1 MISKSTIE
9 KVFEI
14 SRVEEVI
21 GDFIQ
26 LKKSGSN
33 YKGLSPFT
41 NEKTP
46 SFMISP
52 AKQIW
57 KDFSS
62 GKGGNVVAFLM
73 EHEQLSYPQA
83 IKFLARKYNIEVEE
97 TAISTE
103 QKEKFDEKEKLM
115 VICEFAKKFFIKQ
128 LNDSDFGK
136 NIAFNYLNERGFDKK
151 IINEFEIGCLT
162 NSRNSFKSYAI
173 ENGFNEDDLISLGLI
188 SSKHKNDIYSSRIIF
203 PIKTI
208 SGRTVGFG
216 ARVLQSSIKTAKYI
230 NSPDSIIYNKSKIL
244 YGLYKSKTQ
253 IVKND
258 NCYIVEGYTDVIRFH
273 QKGIPNVVSSS
284 GTALTLGQINIIRR
298 LTKNITML
306 FDSDNAGLNA
316 TIRSIDMIL
325 SEGMNVS
332 ICLFP
337 ENEDPDSFARNKNTQ
352 EIEAYL
358 NENSIDFI
366 EFKAKELN
374 NSKRNSAVEKANVIN
389 DIVSSISKIPDRIKQ
404 EIYIKQC
411 SQMLDITENTLFNA
425 LAQLNQVTRV
435 NSRDYEEK
443 KVSPIKKESKDQIF
457 KLEKKIIEILIL
469 YGHEKISFDEIKM
482 IKNENG
488 DIVYKPTK
496 VKSYVHEKI
505 FLDLHSD
512 EVEFAN
518 KEFKILYKNLIEEYQ
533 KKQSFDAKVFVNS
546 LPKNLS
552 ELVTSVLIEDEIY
565 QLHDWRSK
573 NVIVKGKESSISQLV
588 TETILT
594 LRTLLINKK
603 VQELSKLSGDDDKN
617 FNKDTLEEIVNY
629 YQLKSLLSK
638 KLNRVI

>member
-1 MISKSTIE
+1 MISKNTIE

-21 GDFIQ
+21 GEFIQ

-83 IKFLARKYNIEVEE
+83 IKFLAKKYNIEVEE
-97 TAISTE
+97 TAITSE
-103 QKEKFDEKEKLM
+103 QKEKIDQKEKFIL
-115 VICEFAKKFFIKQ
+115 ICEFAKKFFKEQ
-128 LNDSDFGK
+128 LNKTDFGK
-136 NIAFNYLNERGFDKK
+136 NIAYNYLLERGFDKNT
-151 IINEFEIGCLT
+151 IEDFEIGCLT
-162 NSRNSFKSYAI
+162 EKRDSLKEFSVEKGYDI
-173 ENGFNEDDLISLGLI
+173 DDLVSLGLI
-188 SSKHKNDIYSSRIIF
+188 SSKNQNDIYRSRIIF

-216 ARVLQSSIKTAKYI
+216 ARVIKTSSKSAKYI

-244 YGLYKSKTQ
+244 YGLHNSKNE

-273 QKGIPNVVSSS
+273 QKGIKNVVSSS
-284 GTALTLGQINIIRR
+284 GTALTTGQINIIRR

-306 FDSDNAGLNA
+306 FDSDNAGVNA

-325 SEGMNVS
+325 SEGMNVNV
-332 ICLFP
+332 CLFP
-337 ENEDPDSFARNKNTQ
+337 ENEDPDSFASKKETQ
-352 EIEAYL
+352 EIKKYL
-358 NENSIDFI
+358 NDNAIDFI
-366 EFKAKELN
+366 EFKTKKLSE
-374 NSKRNSAVEKANVIN
+374 SKRNSATEKAQVIN
-389 DIVSSISKIPDRIKQ
+389 DIISSIAKIPDKIKQ

-411 SQMLDITENTLFNA
+411 SEMLEINENTLFNA
-425 LAQLNQVTRV
+425 LAQLTQISSVNKNVTLQQPQKV
-435 NSRDYEEK
+435 EPEK
-443 KVSPIKKESKDQIF
+443 TTQIF

-469 YGHEKISFDEIKM
+469 YGNSKVTFDEIKM
-482 IKNENG
+482 LKDDKG
-488 DIVYKPTK
+488 DIVYKPQK
-496 VKSYVHEKI
+496 VESFVHEKI
-505 FLDLHSD
+505 FLDLQLD
-512 EVEFAN
+512 EIEFAN
-518 KEFKILYKNLIEEYQ
+518 DDFKILYNKLINEFQ
-533 KKQSFDAKVFVNS
+533 KKQNFDPKVFINS
-546 LPKNLS
+546 LPQNLS
-552 ELVTSVLIEDEIY
+552 ELVTSILIEDEIY
-565 QLHDWRSK
+565 QLHNWRSK
-573 NVIVKGKESSISQLV
+573 NVIVKGKDRSISQLV

-603 VQELSKLSGDDDKN
+603 VQDLSKLNDGADEN

>member
-1 MISKSTIE
+1 MISKNTIE

-21 GDFIQ
+21 GEFIQ

-83 IKFLARKYNIEVEE
+83 IKFLAKKYNIEVEE
-97 TAISTE
+97 TAITSE
-103 QKEKFDEKEKLM
+103 QKEKIDQKEKFIL
-115 VICEFAKKFFIKQ
+115 ICEFAKKFFKEQ
-128 LNDSDFGK
+128 LNKTDFGK
-136 NIAFNYLNERGFDKK
+136 NIAYNYLLERGFDKNT
-151 IINEFEIGCLT
+151 IEDFEIGCLT
-162 NSRNSFKSYAI
+162 EKRDSLKEFSVEKGYDI
-173 ENGFNEDDLISLGLI
+173 DDLVSLGLI
-188 SSKHKNDIYSSRIIF
+188 SSKNQNDIYRSRIIF

-216 ARVLQSSIKTAKYI
+216 ARVIKTSSKSAKYI

-244 YGLYKSKTQ
+244 YGLHNSKNE

-273 QKGIPNVVSSS
+273 QKGIKNVVSSS
-284 GTALTLGQINIIRR
+284 GTALTTGQINIIRR

-306 FDSDNAGLNA
+306 FDSDNAGVNA

-325 SEGMNVS
+325 SEGMNVN

-337 ENEDPDSFARNKNTQ
+337 ENEDPDSFASKKETQ
-352 EIEAYL
+352 EIKKYL
-358 NENSIDFI
+358 NDNAIDFI
-366 EFKAKELN
+366 EFKTKKLSE
-374 NSKRNSAVEKANVIN
+374 SKRNSATEKAQVIN
-389 DIVSSISKIPDRIKQ
+389 DIISSIAKIPDKIKQ

-411 SQMLDITENTLFNA
+411 SEMLEINENTLFNA
-425 LAQLNQVTRV
+425 LAQLTQISSVNKNVTLQQPQKV
-435 NSRDYEEK
+435 EPEK
-443 KVSPIKKESKDQIF
+443 TTQIF

-469 YGHEKISFDEIKM
+469 YGNSKVTFDEIKM
-482 IKNENG
+482 LKDDKG
-488 DIVYKPTK
+488 DIVYKPQK
-496 VKSYVHEKI
+496 VESFVHEKI
-505 FLDLHSD
+505 FLDLQLD
-512 EVEFAN
+512 EIEFAN
-518 KEFKILYKNLIEEYQ
+518 DDFKILYNKLINEFQ
-533 KKQSFDAKVFVNS
+533 KKQNFDPKVFINS
-546 LPKNLS
+546 LPQNLS
-552 ELVTSVLIEDEIY
+552 ELVTSILIEDEIY
-565 QLHDWRSK
+565 QLHNWRSK
-573 NVIVKGKESSISQLV
+573 NVIVKGKDRSISQLV

-603 VQELSKLSGDDDKN
+603 VQDLSKLNDGADEN

>member
-1 MISKSTIE
+1 MISKNTIE

-21 GDFIQ
+21 GEFIQ

-83 IKFLARKYNIEVEE
+83 IKFLAKKYNIEVEE
-97 TAISTE
+97 TAITSE
-103 QKEKFDEKEKLM
+103 QKEKIDQKEKFIL
-115 VICEFAKKFFIKQ
+115 ICEFAKKFFKEQ
-128 LNDSDFGK
+128 LNKTDFGK
-136 NIAFNYLNERGFDKK
+136 NIAYNYLLERGFDKNT
-151 IINEFEIGCLT
+151 IEDFEIGCLT
-162 NSRNSFKSYAI
+162 EKRDSLKEFSVEKGYDI
-173 ENGFNEDDLISLGLI
+173 DDLVSLGLI
-188 SSKHKNDIYSSRIIF
+188 SSKNQNDIYRSRIIF

-216 ARVLQSSIKTAKYI
+216 ARVIKTSSKSAKYI

-244 YGLYKSKTQ
+244 YGLHNSKNE

-273 QKGIPNVVSSS
+273 QKGIKNVVSSS
-284 GTALTLGQINIIRR
+284 GTALTTGQINIIRR

-306 FDSDNAGLNA
+306 FDSDNAGVNA

-325 SEGMNVS
+325 SEGMNVN

-337 ENEDPDSFARNKNTQ
+337 ENEDPDSFASKKETK
-352 EIEAYL
+352 EIKKYL
-358 NENSIDFI
+358 NDNAIDFI
-366 EFKAKELN
+366 EFKTKKLSE
-374 NSKRNSAVEKANVIN
+374 SKRNSATEKAQVIN
-389 DIVSSISKIPDRIKQ
+389 DIISSIAKIPDKIKQ

-411 SQMLDITENTLFNA
+411 SEMLEINENTLFNA
-425 LAQLNQVTRV
+425 LAQLTQISSVNKNVTLQQPQKV
-435 NSRDYEEK
+435 EPEK
-443 KVSPIKKESKDQIF
+443 TTQIF

-469 YGHEKISFDEIKM
+469 YGNSKVTFDEIKM
-482 IKNENG
+482 LKDDKG
-488 DIVYKPTK
+488 DIVYKPQK
-496 VKSYVHEKI
+496 VESFVHEKI
-505 FLDLHSD
+505 FLDLQLD
-512 EVEFAN
+512 EIEFAN
-518 KEFKILYKNLIEEYQ
+518 DDFKILYNKLINEFQ
-533 KKQSFDAKVFVNS
+533 KKQNFDPKVFINS
-546 LPKNLS
+546 LPQNLS
-552 ELVTSVLIEDEIY
+552 ELVTSILIEDEIY
-565 QLHDWRSK
+565 QLHNWRSK
-573 NVIVKGKESSISQLV
+573 NVIVKGKDRSISQLV

-603 VQELSKLSGDDDKN
+603 VQDLSKLNDGADEN

>member
-1 MISKSTIE
+1 
-9 KVFEI
+9 
-14 SRVEEVI
+14 VI
-21 GDFIQ
+21 GEFIQ

-33 YKGLSPFT
+33 FKGLSPFT

-83 IKFLARKYNIEVEE
+83 IKFLAKKYNIEVEE
-97 TAISTE
+97 TAISSE
-103 QKEKFDEKEKLM
+103 QKEKIDQKEKFIL
-115 VICEFAKKFFIKQ
+115 ICEFAKKFFKEQ
-128 LNDSDFGK
+128 LNKTDFGN
-136 NIAFNYLNERGFDKK
+136 NIAYNYLLERGFDKST
-151 IINEFEIGCLT
+151 IEDFEIGCLT
-162 NSRNSFKSYAI
+162 EKRDSLKEFSVKKGYDI
-173 ENGFNEDDLISLGLI
+173 DDLVSLGLI
-188 SSKHKNDIYSSRIIF
+188 SGKNQNDIYRSRIIF

-216 ARVLQSSIKTAKYI
+216 ARVIKSSSKSAKYI

-244 YGLYKSKTQ
+244 YGLHNSKNE

-273 QKGIPNVVSSS
+273 QKGIKNVVSSS
-284 GTALTLGQINIIRR
+284 GTALTNGQINIIRR

-306 FDSDNAGLNA
+306 FDSDNAGVNA

-325 SEGMNVS
+325 SEDMNVN

-337 ENEDPDSFARNKNTQ
+337 ENEDPDSFALKKETQ
-352 EIEAYL
+352 EIKKYL
-358 NENSIDFI
+358 NDNAIDFI
-366 EFKAKELN
+366 EFKTKKLSE
-374 NSKRNSAVEKANVIN
+374 SKRNSATEKAQVIN
-389 DIVSSISKIPDRIKQ
+389 DIISSIAKIPDKIKQ

-411 SQMLDITENTLFNA
+411 SEMLEISENTLFNA
-425 LAQLNQVTRV
+425 LAQLTQISNV
-435 NSRDYEEK
+435 NKNATQQQTQKVEPEK
-443 KVSPIKKESKDQIF
+443 TTQIF

-469 YGHEKISFDEIKM
+469 YGNSKVTFDEIKM
-482 IKNENG
+482 LKDDKG
-488 DIVYKPTK
+488 DIVYKPQK
-496 VKSYVHEKI
+496 VESFVHEKI
-505 FLDLHSD
+505 FLDLQSD
-512 EVEFAN
+512 EIEFAN
-518 KEFKILYKNLIEEYQ
+518 DDFKILYNKLINEFQ
-533 KKQSFDAKVFVNS
+533 KKQNFDPKVFINS
-546 LPKNLS
+546 LPQNLS
-552 ELVTSVLIEDEIY
+552 ELVTSILIEDEIY
-565 QLHDWRSK
+565 QLHNWRSK
-573 NVIVKGKESSISQLV
+573 NVIVKGKDRSISQLV

-603 VQELSKLSGDDDKN
+603 VQDLSKLNDGSDEN

>member
-1 MISKSTIE
+1 MISKNTIE

-21 GDFIQ
+21 GEFIQ

-83 IKFLARKYNIEVEE
+83 IKFLAKKYNIEVEE
-97 TAISTE
+97 TAISSE
-103 QKEKFDEKEKLM
+103 QKEKIDQKEKFIL
-115 VICEFAKKFFIKQ
+115 ICEFAKKFFKEQ
-128 LNDSDFGK
+128 LNKTDFGK
-136 NIAFNYLNERGFDKK
+136 NIAYNYLLERGFDKST
-151 IINEFEIGCLT
+151 IEDFEIGCLT
-162 NSRNSFKSYAI
+162 EKRDSLKEFSVEKGYDI
-173 ENGFNEDDLISLGLI
+173 DDLVSLGLI
-188 SSKHKNDIYSSRIIF
+188 SGKNQNDIYRSRIIF

-216 ARVLQSSIKTAKYI
+216 ARVIKSSSKSAKYI

-244 YGLYKSKTQ
+244 YGLHNSKNE

-273 QKGIPNVVSSS
+273 QKGIKNVVSSS
-284 GTALTLGQINIIRR
+284 GTALTSGQINIIRR

-306 FDSDNAGLNA
+306 FDSDNAGVNA

-325 SEGMNVS
+325 SEGMNVN

-337 ENEDPDSFARNKNTQ
+337 ENEDPDSFALKKETQ
-352 EIEAYL
+352 EIKKYL
-358 NENSIDFI
+358 NDNAIDFI
-366 EFKAKELN
+366 EFKTKKLSE
-374 NSKRNSAVEKANVIN
+374 SKRNSATEKAQVIN
-389 DIVSSISKIPDRIKQ
+389 DIISSIAKIPDKIKQ

-411 SQMLDITENTLFNA
+411 SEMLEITENTLFNA
-425 LAQLNQVTRV
+425 LAQLTQISSVNKNVTLQQSQKV
-435 NSRDYEEK
+435 EPEK
-443 KVSPIKKESKDQIF
+443 TTQIF

-469 YGHEKISFDEIKM
+469 YGNSKVTFDEIKM
-482 IKNENG
+482 LKDDKG
-488 DIVYKPTK
+488 DIVYKPEK
-496 VKSYVHEKI
+496 VESFVHEKI
-505 FLDLHSD
+505 FLDLQSD
-512 EVEFAN
+512 EIEFAN
-518 KEFKILYKNLIEEYQ
+518 DDFKILYNKLINEFQ
-533 KKQSFDAKVFVNS
+533 KKQNFDPKVFINS
-546 LPKNLS
+546 LPQNLS
-552 ELVTSVLIEDEIY
+552 ELVTSILIEDEIY
-565 QLHDWRSK
+565 QLHNWRSK
-573 NVIVKGKESSISQLV
+573 NVIVKGKDRSISQLV

-603 VQELSKLSGDDDKN
+603 VQDLSKLNDGADEN

>member
-1 MISKSTIE
+1 MISKNTIE

-21 GDFIQ
+21 GEFIQ

-83 IKFLARKYNIEVEE
+83 IKFLAKKYNIEVEE
-97 TAISTE
+97 TAITSE
-103 QKEKFDEKEKLM
+103 QKEKIDQKEKFIL
-115 VICEFAKKFFIKQ
+115 ICEFAKKFFKEQ
-128 LNDSDFGK
+128 LNKTDFGK
-136 NIAFNYLNERGFDKK
+136 NIAYNYLLERGFDKST
-151 IINEFEIGCLT
+151 IEDFEIGCLT
-162 NSRNSFKSYAI
+162 EKIDSLKEFSVEKGYDI
-173 ENGFNEDDLISLGLI
+173 DDLVSLGLI
-188 SSKHKNDIYSSRIIF
+188 SSKNQNDIYRSRIIF

-216 ARVLQSSIKTAKYI
+216 ARVIKSSSKSAKYI

-244 YGLYKSKTQ
+244 YGLHNSKNE

-273 QKGIPNVVSSS
+273 QKGIKNVVSSS
-284 GTALTLGQINIIRR
+284 GTALTTGQINIIRR

-306 FDSDNAGLNA
+306 FDSDNAGVNA

-325 SEGMNVS
+325 SEGMNVN

-337 ENEDPDSFARNKNTQ
+337 ENEDPDSFALKKETQ
-352 EIEAYL
+352 EIKKYL
-358 NENSIDFI
+358 NDNAIDFI
-366 EFKAKELN
+366 EFKTKKLSE
-374 NSKRNSAVEKANVIN
+374 SKRNSATEKAQVIN
-389 DIVSSISKIPDRIKQ
+389 DIISSIAKIPDKIKQ

-411 SQMLDITENTLFNA
+411 SEMLEITENTLFNA
-425 LAQLNQVTRV
+425 LAQLTQISNVNKNVTQQQSQKV
-435 NSRDYEEK
+435 EPEK
-443 KVSPIKKESKDQIF
+443 TTQIF

-469 YGHEKISFDEIKM
+469 YGNSKVTFDEIKM
-482 IKNENG
+482 LKDDKG
-488 DIVYKPTK
+488 DIVYKPQK
-496 VKSYVHEKI
+496 VESFVHEKI
-505 FLDLHSD
+505 FLDLQSD
-512 EVEFAN
+512 EIEFAN
-518 KEFKILYKNLIEEYQ
+518 DDFKILYNKLINEFQ
-533 KKQSFDAKVFVNS
+533 KKQNFDPKVFINS
-546 LPKNLS
+546 LPQNLS
-552 ELVTSVLIEDEIY
+552 ELVTSILIEDEIY
-565 QLHDWRSK
+565 QLHNWRSK
-573 NVIVKGKESSISQLV
+573 NVIVKGKDRSISQLV

-603 VQELSKLSGDDDKN
+603 VQDLSKLNDGADEN

>member
-1 MISKSTIE
+1 MISKNTIE

-21 GDFIQ
+21 GEFIQ

-83 IKFLARKYNIEVEE
+83 IKFLAKKYNIEVEE
-97 TAISTE
+97 TAITSE
-103 QKEKFDEKEKLM
+103 QKEKIDQKEKFIL
-115 VICEFAKKFFIKQ
+115 ICEFAKKFFKEQ
-128 LNDSDFGK
+128 LNKTDFGK
-136 NIAFNYLNERGFDKK
+136 NIAYNYLLERGFDKST
-151 IINEFEIGCLT
+151 IEDFEIGCLT
-162 NSRNSFKSYAI
+162 EKRDSLKEFSVEKGYDI
-173 ENGFNEDDLISLGLI
+173 DDLVSLGLI
-188 SSKHKNDIYSSRIIF
+188 SSKNQNDIYRSRIIF

-216 ARVLQSSIKTAKYI
+216 ARVIKSSSKSAKYI

-244 YGLYKSKTQ
+244 YGLHNSKND

-258 NCYIVEGYTDVIRFH
+258 NCYIVEGYTDVISFH
-273 QKGIPNVVSSS
+273 QKGIKNVVSSS
-284 GTALTLGQINIIRR
+284 GTALTNGQINIIRR

-306 FDSDNAGLNA
+306 FDSDNAGVNA

-325 SEGMNVS
+325 SEGMNVN

-337 ENEDPDSFARNKNTQ
+337 ENEDPDSFALKKETQ
-352 EIEAYL
+352 EIKKYL
-358 NENSIDFI
+358 NDNAIDFI
-366 EFKAKELN
+366 EFKTKKLSE
-374 NSKRNSAVEKANVIN
+374 SKRNSATEKAQVIN
-389 DIVSSISKIPDRIKQ
+389 DIISSIAKIPDKIKQ

-411 SQMLDITENTLFNA
+411 SEMLEITENTLFNA
-425 LAQLNQVTRV
+425 LAQLTQISNFNKNVTQQQSQKV
-435 NSRDYEEK
+435 EPEK
-443 KVSPIKKESKDQIF
+443 TTQIF

-469 YGHEKISFDEIKM
+469 YGNSKVTFDEIRMLKDD
-482 IKNENG
+482 KG
-488 DIVYKPTK
+488 DIVYKPQK
-496 VKSYVHEKI
+496 VESFVHEKI
-505 FLDLHSD
+505 FLDLQSD
-512 EVEFAN
+512 EIEFAN
-518 KEFKILYKNLIEEYQ
+518 DDFKILYNKLINEFQ
-533 KKQSFDAKVFVNS
+533 KKQNFDPKVFINS
-546 LPKNLS
+546 LPQNLS
-552 ELVTSVLIEDEIY
+552 ELVTSILIEDEIY
-565 QLHDWRSK
+565 QLHNWRSK
-573 NVIVKGKESSISQLV
+573 NVIVKGKDRSISQLV

-603 VQELSKLSGDDDKN
+603 VQDLSKLNDGADEN

>member
-1 MISKSTIE
+1 MISKNTIE

-21 GDFIQ
+21 GEFIQ

-83 IKFLARKYNIEVEE
+83 IKFLAKKYNIEVEE
-97 TAISTE
+97 TAITSE
-103 QKEKFDEKEKLM
+103 QKEKIDQKEKFIL
-115 VICEFAKKFFIKQ
+115 ICEFAKKFFKEQ
-128 LNDSDFGK
+128 LNKTDFGK
-136 NIAFNYLNERGFDKK
+136 NIAYNYLLERGFDKST
-151 IINEFEIGCLT
+151 IEDFEIGCLT
-162 NSRNSFKSYAI
+162 EKRDSLKEFSVEKGYDI
-173 ENGFNEDDLISLGLI
+173 DDLVSLGLI
-188 SSKHKNDIYSSRIIF
+188 SGKNQNDIYRSRIIF

-216 ARVLQSSIKTAKYI
+216 ARVIKSSSKSAKYI

-244 YGLYKSKTQ
+244 YGLHNSKNE

-273 QKGIPNVVSSS
+273 QKGIKNVVSSS
-284 GTALTLGQINIIRR
+284 GTALTTGQINIIRR

-306 FDSDNAGLNA
+306 FDSDNAGVNA

-325 SEGMNVS
+325 SEGMNVN

-337 ENEDPDSFARNKNTQ
+337 ENEDPDSFALKKETQ
-352 EIEAYL
+352 EIKKYL
-358 NENSIDFI
+358 NDNAIDFI
-366 EFKAKELN
+366 EFKTKKLSE
-374 NSKRNSAVEKANVIN
+374 SKRNSATEKAQVIN
-389 DIVSSISKIPDRIKQ
+389 DIISSIAKIPDKIKQ

-411 SQMLDITENTLFNA
+411 SEMLEITENTLFNA
-425 LAQLNQVTRV
+425 LAQLTQISNVNKNVTQQQSQKV
-435 NSRDYEEK
+435 EPEK
-443 KVSPIKKESKDQIF
+443 TTQIF

-469 YGHEKISFDEIKM
+469 YGNSKVTFDEIKM
-482 IKNENG
+482 LKDDKG
-488 DIVYKPTK
+488 DIVYKPEK
-496 VKSYVHEKI
+496 VESFVHEKI
-505 FLDLHSD
+505 FLDLQSD
-512 EVEFAN
+512 EIEFAN
-518 KEFKILYKNLIEEYQ
+518 DDFKILYNKLINEFQ
-533 KKQSFDAKVFVNS
+533 KKQNFDPKVFINS
-546 LPKNLS
+546 LPQNLS
-552 ELVTSVLIEDEIY
+552 ELVTSILIEDEIY
-565 QLHDWRSK
+565 QLHNWRSK
-573 NVIVKGKESSISQLV
+573 NVIVKGKDRSISQLV

-603 VQELSKLSGDDDKN
+603 VQDLSKLNDGADEN

>member
-1 MISKSTIE
+1 MISKNTIE

-21 GDFIQ
+21 GEFIQ

-83 IKFLARKYNIEVEE
+83 IKFLAKKYNIEVEE
-97 TAISTE
+97 TAITSE
-103 QKEKFDEKEKLM
+103 QKEKIDQKEKFIL
-115 VICEFAKKFFIKQ
+115 ICEFAKKFFKEQ
-128 LNDSDFGK
+128 LNKTDFGK
-136 NIAFNYLNERGFDKK
+136 NIAYNYLLERGFDKNT
-151 IINEFEIGCLT
+151 IEDFEIGCLT
-162 NSRNSFKSYAI
+162 EKRDSLKEFSVEKGYDI
-173 ENGFNEDDLISLGLI
+173 DDLVSLGLI
-188 SSKHKNDIYSSRIIF
+188 SSKNQNDIYRSRIIF

-216 ARVLQSSIKTAKYI
+216 ARVIKTSSKSAKYI

-244 YGLYKSKTQ
+244 YGLHNSKNE

-273 QKGIPNVVSSS
+273 QKGIKNVVSSS
-284 GTALTLGQINIIRR
+284 GTALTTGQINIIRR

-306 FDSDNAGLNA
+306 FDSDNAGVNA

-325 SEGMNVS
+325 SEGMNVNV
-332 ICLFP
+332 CLFP
-337 ENEDPDSFARNKNTQ
+337 ENEDPDSFALKKETQ
-352 EIEAYL
+352 EIKKYL
-358 NENSIDFI
+358 NDNAIDFI
-366 EFKAKELN
+366 EFKTKKLSE
-374 NSKRNSAVEKANVIN
+374 SKRNSATEKAQVIN
-389 DIVSSISKIPDRIKQ
+389 DIISSIAKIPDKIKQ

-411 SQMLDITENTLFNA
+411 SEMLEITENTLFNA
-425 LAQLNQVTRV
+425 LAQLTQISSVNKNVTLQQPQKV
-435 NSRDYEEK
+435 EPEK
-443 KVSPIKKESKDQIF
+443 TTQIF

-469 YGHEKISFDEIKM
+469 YGNSKVTFDEIKM
-482 IKNENG
+482 LKDDKG
-488 DIVYKPTK
+488 DIVYKPQK
-496 VKSYVHEKI
+496 VESFVHEKI
-505 FLDLHSD
+505 FLDLQLD
-512 EVEFAN
+512 EIEFAN
-518 KEFKILYKNLIEEYQ
+518 DDFKILYNKLINEFQ
-533 KKQSFDAKVFVNS
+533 KKQNFDPKVFINS
-546 LPKNLS
+546 LPQNLS
-552 ELVTSVLIEDEIY
+552 ELVTSILIEDEIY
-565 QLHDWRSK
+565 QLHNWRSK
-573 NVIVKGKESSISQLV
+573 NVIVKGKDRSISQLV

-603 VQELSKLSGDDDKN
+603 VQDLSKLNDGADEN

>member
-1 MISKSTIE
+1 MISKNTIE

-21 GDFIQ
+21 GEFIQ

-83 IKFLARKYNIEVEE
+83 IKFLAKKYNIEVEE
-97 TAISTE
+97 TAITSE
-103 QKEKFDEKEKLM
+103 QKEKIDQKEKFIL
-115 VICEFAKKFFIKQ
+115 ICEFAKKFFKEQ
-128 LNDSDFGK
+128 LNKTDFGN
-136 NIAFNYLNERGFDKK
+136 NIAYNYLLERGFDKST
-151 IINEFEIGCLT
+151 IEDFEIGCLT
-162 NSRNSFKSYAI
+162 EKRDSLKEFSVEKGYDI
-173 ENGFNEDDLISLGLI
+173 DDLVSLGLI
-188 SSKHKNDIYSSRIIF
+188 SSKNQNDIYRSRIIF

-216 ARVLQSSIKTAKYI
+216 ARVIKTSSKSAKYI

-244 YGLYKSKTQ
+244 YGLYNSKNE

-273 QKGIPNVVSSS
+273 QKGIKNVVSSS
-284 GTALTLGQINIIRR
+284 GTALTTGQINIIRR

-306 FDSDNAGLNA
+306 FDSDNAGVNA

-325 SEGMNVS
+325 SEGMNVN

-337 ENEDPDSFARNKNTQ
+337 ENEDPDSFALKKETK
-352 EIEAYL
+352 EIKKYL
-358 NENSIDFI
+358 NDNAIDFI
-366 EFKAKELN
+366 EFKTKKLSE
-374 NSKRNSAVEKANVIN
+374 SKRNSATEKAQVIN
-389 DIVSSISKIPDRIKQ
+389 DIISSIAKIPDKIKQ

-411 SQMLDITENTLFNA
+411 SEMLEITENTLFNA
-425 LAQLNQVTRV
+425 LAQLTQISSVNKNVTLQQPQKV
-435 NSRDYEEK
+435 EPEK
-443 KVSPIKKESKDQIF
+443 TTQIF

-469 YGHEKISFDEIKM
+469 YGNSKVTFDEIKM
-482 IKNENG
+482 LKDDKG
-488 DIVYKPTK
+488 DIVYKPQK
-496 VKSYVHEKI
+496 VESFVHEKI
-505 FLDLHSD
+505 FLDLQSD
-512 EVEFAN
+512 EIEFAN
-518 KEFKILYKNLIEEYQ
+518 DDFKILYNKLINEFQ
-533 KKQSFDAKVFVNS
+533 KKQNFDPKVFINS
-546 LPKNLS
+546 LPQNLS
-552 ELVTSVLIEDEIY
+552 ELVTSILIEDEIY
-565 QLHDWRSK
+565 QLHNWRSK
-573 NVIVKGKESSISQLV
+573 NVIVKGKDRSISQLV

-603 VQELSKLSGDDDKN
+603 VQDLSKLNDGADEN

>member
-1 MISKSTIE
+1 MISKNTIE

-21 GDFIQ
+21 GEFIQ

-83 IKFLARKYNIEVEE
+83 IKFLAKKYNIEVEE
-97 TAISTE
+97 TAITSE
-103 QKEKFDEKEKLM
+103 QKEKIDQKEKFIL
-115 VICEFAKKFFIKQ
+115 ICEFAKKFFKEQ
-128 LNDSDFGK
+128 LNKTDFGK
-136 NIAFNYLNERGFDKK
+136 NIAYNYLLERGFDKST
-151 IINEFEIGCLT
+151 IEDFEIGCLT
-162 NSRNSFKSYAI
+162 EKRDSLKEFSVEKGYNI
-173 ENGFNEDDLISLGLI
+173 DDLVSLGLI
-188 SSKHKNDIYSSRIIF
+188 SSKNQNDIYRSRIIF

-216 ARVLQSSIKTAKYI
+216 ARVIKTSSKSAKYI

-244 YGLYKSKTQ
+244 YGLHNSKNE

-273 QKGIPNVVSSS
+273 QKGIKNVVSSS
-284 GTALTLGQINIIRR
+284 GTALTTGQINIIRR

-306 FDSDNAGLNA
+306 FDSDNAGVNA

-325 SEGMNVS
+325 SEGMNVN

-337 ENEDPDSFARNKNTQ
+337 ENEDPDSFAFKKETK
-352 EIEAYL
+352 EIKKYL
-358 NENSIDFI
+358 NDNAIDFI
-366 EFKAKELN
+366 EFKTKKLSE
-374 NSKRNSAVEKANVIN
+374 SKRNSATEKAQVIN
-389 DIVSSISKIPDRIKQ
+389 DIISSIAKIPDKIKQ

-411 SQMLDITENTLFNA
+411 SEMLEINENTLFNA
-425 LAQLNQVTRV
+425 LAQLTQISSVNKNVTLQQPQKV
-435 NSRDYEEK
+435 EPEK
-443 KVSPIKKESKDQIF
+443 TTQIF

-469 YGHEKISFDEIKM
+469 YGNSKVTFDEIKM
-482 IKNENG
+482 LKDDKG
-488 DIVYKPTK
+488 DIVYKPQK
-496 VKSYVHEKI
+496 VESFVHEKI
-505 FLDLHSD
+505 FLDLQSD
-512 EVEFAN
+512 EIEFAN
-518 KEFKILYKNLIEEYQ
+518 DDFKILYNKLINEFQ
-533 KKQSFDAKVFVNS
+533 KKQNFDPKVFINS
-546 LPKNLS
+546 LPQNLS
-552 ELVTSVLIEDEIY
+552 ELVTSILIEDEIY
-565 QLHDWRSK
+565 QLHNWRSK
-573 NVIVKGKESSISQLV
+573 NVIVKGKDRSISQLV

-603 VQELSKLSGDDDKN
+603 VQDLSKLNDGADEN

>member
-1 MISKSTIE
+1 MISKNTIE

-21 GDFIQ
+21 GEFIQ

-83 IKFLARKYNIEVEE
+83 IKFLAKKYNIEVEE
-97 TAISTE
+97 TAISSQQKE
-103 QKEKFDEKEKLM
+103 KIDQKEKFIL
-115 VICEFAKKFFIKQ
+115 ICEFAKKFFKEQ
-128 LNDSDFGK
+128 LNKTDFGK
-136 NIAFNYLNERGFDKK
+136 NIAYNYLLERGFDKNT
-151 IINEFEIGCLT
+151 IEDFEIGCLT
-162 NSRNSFKSYAI
+162 EKRDSLKEFSVEKGYDI
-173 ENGFNEDDLISLGLI
+173 DDLVSLGLI
-188 SSKHKNDIYSSRIIF
+188 SGKNQNDIYRSRIIF

-216 ARVLQSSIKTAKYI
+216 ARVIKSSSKSAKYI

-244 YGLYKSKTQ
+244 YGLHNSKNE

-273 QKGIPNVVSSS
+273 QKGIKNVVSSS
-284 GTALTLGQINIIRR
+284 GTALTTGQINIIRR

-306 FDSDNAGLNA
+306 FDSDNAGVNA

-325 SEGMNVS
+325 SEGMNVNV
-332 ICLFP
+332 CLFP
-337 ENEDPDSFARNKNTQ
+337 ENEDPDSFASKKETQ
-352 EIEAYL
+352 EIKKYL
-358 NENSIDFI
+358 NDNAIDFI
-366 EFKAKELN
+366 EFKTKKLSE
-374 NSKRNSAVEKANVIN
+374 SKRNSATEKAQVIN
-389 DIVSSISKIPDRIKQ
+389 DIISSIAKIPDKIKQ

-411 SQMLDITENTLFNA
+411 SEMLEINENTLFNA
-425 LAQLNQVTRV
+425 LAQLTQISSVNKNVTLQQPQKV
-435 NSRDYEEK
+435 EPEK
-443 KVSPIKKESKDQIF
+443 TTQIF

-469 YGHEKISFDEIKM
+469 YGNSKVTFDEIKM
-482 IKNENG
+482 LKDDKG
-488 DIVYKPTK
+488 DIVYKPQK
-496 VKSYVHEKI
+496 VESFVHEKI
-505 FLDLHSD
+505 FLDLQSD
-512 EVEFAN
+512 EIEFAN
-518 KEFKILYKNLIEEYQ
+518 DDFKILYNKLINEFQ
-533 KKQSFDAKVFVNS
+533 KKQNFDPKVFINS
-546 LPKNLS
+546 LPQNLS
-552 ELVTSVLIEDEIY
+552 ELVTSILIEDEIY
-565 QLHDWRSK
+565 QLHNWRSK
-573 NVIVKGKESSISQLV
+573 NVIVKGKDRSISQLV

-603 VQELSKLSGDDDKN
+603 VQDLSKLNDGADEN

>member
-1 MISKSTIE
+1 MISKNTIE

-21 GDFIQ
+21 GEFIQ

-83 IKFLARKYNIEVEE
+83 IKFLAKKYNIEVEE
-97 TAISTE
+97 TAITSE
-103 QKEKFDEKEKLM
+103 QKEKIDQKEKFIL
-115 VICEFAKKFFIKQ
+115 ICEFAKKFFKEQ
-128 LNDSDFGK
+128 LNKTDFGK
-136 NIAFNYLNERGFDKK
+136 NIAYNYLLERGFDKNT
-151 IINEFEIGCLT
+151 IEDFEIGCLT
-162 NSRNSFKSYAI
+162 EKRDSLKEFSVEKGYDI
-173 ENGFNEDDLISLGLI
+173 DDLVSLGLI
-188 SSKHKNDIYSSRIIF
+188 SSKNQNDIYRSRIIF

-216 ARVLQSSIKTAKYI
+216 ARVIKTSSKSAKYI

-244 YGLYKSKTQ
+244 YGLHNSKNE

-273 QKGIPNVVSSS
+273 QKGIKNVVSSS
-284 GTALTLGQINIIRR
+284 GTALTTGQINIIRR

-306 FDSDNAGLNA
+306 FDSDNAGVNA

-325 SEGMNVS
+325 SEGMNVN

-337 ENEDPDSFARNKNTQ
+337 ENEDPDSFALKKETK
-352 EIEAYL
+352 EIKKYL
-358 NENSIDFI
+358 NDNAIDFI
-366 EFKAKELN
+366 EFKTKKLSE
-374 NSKRNSAVEKANVIN
+374 SKRNSATEKAQVIN
-389 DIVSSISKIPDRIKQ
+389 DIISSIAKIPDKIKQ

-411 SQMLDITENTLFNA
+411 SEMLEINENTLFNA
-425 LAQLNQVTRV
+425 LAQLTQISNV
-435 NSRDYEEK
+435 NKNATQQQTQKVEPEK
-443 KVSPIKKESKDQIF
+443 TTQIF

-469 YGHEKISFDEIKM
+469 YGNSKVTFDEIKM
-482 IKNENG
+482 LKDDKG
-488 DIVYKPTK
+488 DIVYKPQK
-496 VKSYVHEKI
+496 VESFVHEKI
-505 FLDLHSD
+505 FLDLQLD
-512 EVEFAN
+512 EIEFAN
-518 KEFKILYKNLIEEYQ
+518 DDFKILYNKLINEFQ
-533 KKQSFDAKVFVNS
+533 KKQNFDPKVFINS
-546 LPKNLS
+546 LPQNLS
-552 ELVTSVLIEDEIY
+552 ELVTSILIEDEIY
-565 QLHDWRSK
+565 QLHNWRSK
-573 NVIVKGKESSISQLV
+573 NVIVKGKDRSISQLV

-603 VQELSKLSGDDDKN
+603 VQDLSKLNDGADEN

>member
-1 MISKSTIE
+1 MISKNTIE

-21 GDFIQ
+21 GEFIQ

-33 YKGLSPFT
+33 FKGLSPFT

-83 IKFLARKYNIEVEE
+83 IKFLAKKYNIEVEE
-97 TAISTE
+97 TAISSQQKE
-103 QKEKFDEKEKLM
+103 KIDQKEKFIL
-115 VICEFAKKFFIKQ
+115 ICEFAKKFFKEQ
-128 LNDSDFGK
+128 LNKTDFGN
-136 NIAFNYLNERGFDKK
+136 NIAYNYLLERGFDKST
-151 IINEFEIGCLT
+151 IEDFEIGCLT
-162 NSRNSFKSYAI
+162 
-173 ENGFNEDDLISLGLI
+173 ENRDSLKEFSAEKGYDINDLVSLGLI
-188 SSKHKNDIYSSRIIF
+188 SAKNQNDIYRSRIIF

-216 ARVLQSSIKTAKYI
+216 ARVIKSSSKSAKYI

-244 YGLYKSKTQ
+244 YGLYNSKNE

-273 QKGIPNVVSSS
+273 QKGIKNVVSSS
-284 GTALTLGQINIIRR
+284 GTALTSGQINIIRR

-306 FDSDNAGLNA
+306 FDSDNAGINA

-325 SEGMNVS
+325 SEGMNVN

-337 ENEDPDSFARNKNTQ
+337 ENEDPDSFALKKETQ
-352 EIEAYL
+352 EIKKYL
-358 NENSIDFI
+358 YDNAIDFI
-366 EFKAKELN
+366 EFKTKKLSE
-374 NSKRNSAVEKANVIN
+374 SKRNSATEKAQVIN
-389 DIVSSISKIPDRIKQ
+389 DIISSIAKIPDKIKQ

-411 SQMLDITENTLFNA
+411 SEMLEITENTLFNA
-425 LAQLNQVTRV
+425 LAQLTQISSVNKNVTLQQPQKV
-435 NSRDYEEK
+435 EPEK
-443 KVSPIKKESKDQIF
+443 TTQIF

-469 YGHEKISFDEIKM
+469 YGNSKVTFDEIKM
-482 IKNENG
+482 LKDDKG
-488 DIVYKPTK
+488 DIVYKPEK
-496 VKSYVHEKI
+496 VESFVHEKI
-505 FLDLHSD
+505 FLDLQSD
-512 EVEFAN
+512 EIEFAN
-518 KEFKILYKNLIEEYQ
+518 DDFKILYNKLINEFQ
-533 KKQSFDAKVFVNS
+533 KKQNFDPKVFINS
-546 LPKNLS
+546 LPQNLS
-552 ELVTSVLIEDEIY
+552 ELVTSILIEDEIY
-565 QLHDWRSK
+565 QLHNWRSK
-573 NVIVKGKESSISQLV
+573 NVIVKGKDRSISQLV

-603 VQELSKLSGDDDKN
+603 VQDLSKLNDGANEN

>member
-1 MISKSTIE
+1 MISKNTIE

-21 GDFIQ
+21 GEFIQ

-83 IKFLARKYNIEVEE
+83 IKFLAKKYNIEVEE
-97 TAISTE
+97 TAITSE
-103 QKEKFDEKEKLM
+103 KKEKIDQKEKLIL
-115 VICEFAKKFFIKQ
+115 ICEFAKKFFKEQ
-128 LNDSDFGK
+128 LNKTDFGK
-136 NIAFNYLNERGFDKK
+136 NIAYNYLIERGFNKSTIED
-151 IINEFEIGCLT
+151 FEIGCLT
-162 NSRNSFKSYAI
+162 EKRDSLKEFSVEKGYDI
-173 ENGFNEDDLISLGLI
+173 DDLVSLGLI
-188 SSKHKNDIYSSRIIF
+188 SSKNQNDIYRSRIIF

-216 ARVLQSSIKTAKYI
+216 ARLIKSSSKSAKYI

-244 YGLYKSKTQ
+244 YGLNNSKNE

-273 QKGIPNVVSSS
+273 QKGIKNVVSSS
-284 GTALTLGQINIIRR
+284 GTALTTGQINIIRR

-306 FDSDNAGLNA
+306 FDSDNAGVNA

-325 SEGMNVS
+325 SEGMNVN

-337 ENEDPDSFARNKNTQ
+337 ENEDPDSFAFKKETK
-352 EIEAYL
+352 EIKKYL
-358 NENSIDFI
+358 NDNAIDFI
-366 EFKAKELN
+366 EFKTKKLSE
-374 NSKRNSAVEKANVIN
+374 SKRNSATEKAQVIN
-389 DIVSSISKIPDRIKQ
+389 DIISSVAKIPDKIKQ

-411 SQMLDITENTLFNA
+411 SEMLEITENTLFNA
-425 LAQLNQVTRV
+425 LAQLTQISSVNKNVTQQQSQKV
-435 NSRDYEEK
+435 EPEK
-443 KVSPIKKESKDQIF
+443 TTQIF

-469 YGHEKISFDEIKM
+469 YGNSKVTFDEIKM
-482 IKNENG
+482 LKDDKG
-488 DIVYKPTK
+488 DIVYKPQK
-496 VKSYVHEKI
+496 VESFVHEKI
-505 FLDLHSD
+505 FLDLQSD
-512 EVEFAN
+512 EIEFAN
-518 KEFKILYKNLIEEYQ
+518 DDFKILYNKLINEFQ
-533 KKQSFDAKVFVNS
+533 KKQNFDPKVFINS
-546 LPKNLS
+546 LPQNLS
-552 ELVTSVLIEDEIY
+552 ELVTSILIEDEIY
-565 QLHDWRSK
+565 QLHNWRSK
-573 NVIVKGKESSISQLV
+573 NVIVKGKDRSISQLV

-603 VQELSKLSGDDDKN
+603 VQDLSKLSDGTDEN

>member
-1 MISKSTIE
+1 MISKNTIE

-21 GDFIQ
+21 GEFIQ

-83 IKFLARKYNIEVEE
+83 IKFLAKKYKIEVEE
-97 TAISTE
+97 TAITSE
-103 QKEKFDEKEKLM
+103 QKEKIDQKEKFIL
-115 VICEFAKKFFIKQ
+115 ICEFAKKFFKEQ
-128 LNDSDFGK
+128 LNKTDFGK
-136 NIAFNYLNERGFDKK
+136 NIAYNYLLERGFNKSTIED
-151 IINEFEIGCLT
+151 FEIGCLT
-162 NSRNSFKSYAI
+162 EKRDSLKEYSVEKGYDI
-173 ENGFNEDDLISLGLI
+173 DDLVSLGLI
-188 SSKHKNDIYSSRIIF
+188 SSKNQNDIYRSRIIF

-216 ARVLQSSIKTAKYI
+216 ARVIKSSSKSAKYI

-244 YGLYKSKTQ
+244 YGLHNSKND

-258 NCYIVEGYTDVIRFH
+258 NCYIVEGYTDVISFH
-273 QKGIPNVVSSS
+273 QKGIKNVVSSS
-284 GTALTLGQINIIRR
+284 GTALTNGQINIIRR

-306 FDSDNAGLNA
+306 FDSDNAGVNA

-325 SEGMNVS
+325 SEGMNVN

-337 ENEDPDSFARNKNTQ
+337 ENEDPDSFALKKETQ
-352 EIEAYL
+352 EIKKYL
-358 NENSIDFI
+358 NDNAIDFI
-366 EFKAKELN
+366 EFKTKKLSE
-374 NSKRNSAVEKANVIN
+374 SKRNSATEKAQVIN
-389 DIVSSISKIPDRIKQ
+389 DIISSIAKIPDKIKQ

-411 SQMLDITENTLFNA
+411 SEMLEITENTLFNA
-425 LAQLNQVTRV
+425 LAQLTQISNFNKNVTQQQSQKV
-435 NSRDYEEK
+435 EPEK
-443 KVSPIKKESKDQIF
+443 TTQIF

-469 YGHEKISFDEIKM
+469 YGNSKVTFDEIKM
-482 IKNENG
+482 LKDDKG
-488 DIVYKPTK
+488 DIVYKPQK
-496 VKSYVHEKI
+496 VESFVHEKI
-505 FLDLHSD
+505 FLDLQSD
-512 EVEFAN
+512 EIEFAN
-518 KEFKILYKNLIEEYQ
+518 DDFKILYNKLINEFQ
-533 KKQSFDAKVFVNS
+533 KKQNFDPKVFLNS
-546 LPKNLS
+546 LPENLS
-552 ELVTSVLIEDEIY
+552 ELVTSILIEDEIY
-565 QLHDWRSK
+565 QLHNWRSK
-573 NVIVKGKESSISQLV
+573 NVIVKGKDRSISQLV

-603 VQELSKLSGDDDKN
+603 VQDLSKLNDSADEN

>member
-1 MISKSTIE
+1 MISKNTIE

-21 GDFIQ
+21 GEFIQ

-33 YKGLSPFT
+33 FKGLSPFT

-83 IKFLARKYNIEVEE
+83 IKFLAKKYNIEVEE
-97 TAISTE
+97 TAITSE
-103 QKEKFDEKEKLM
+103 QKEKIDQKEKFIL
-115 VICEFAKKFFIKQ
+115 ICEFAKKFFKEQ
-128 LNDSDFGK
+128 LNKTDFGK
-136 NIAFNYLNERGFDKK
+136 NIAYNYLLERGFDKST
-151 IINEFEIGCLT
+151 IEDFEIGCLT
-162 NSRNSFKSYAI
+162 EKRDSLKEFSVEKGYDI
-173 ENGFNEDDLISLGLI
+173 DDLVSLGLI
-188 SSKHKNDIYSSRIIF
+188 SGKNQNDIYRSRIIF

-216 ARVLQSSIKTAKYI
+216 ARVIKSSSKSAKYI

-244 YGLYKSKTQ
+244 YGLHNSKNE

-273 QKGIPNVVSSS
+273 QKGIKNVVSSS
-284 GTALTLGQINIIRR
+284 GTALTTGQINIIRR

-306 FDSDNAGLNA
+306 FDSDNAGVNA

-325 SEGMNVS
+325 SEGMNVN

-337 ENEDPDSFARNKNTQ
+337 ENEDPDSFALKKETQ
-352 EIEAYL
+352 EIKKYL
-358 NENSIDFI
+358 NDNAIDFI
-366 EFKAKELN
+366 EFKTKKLSE
-374 NSKRNSAVEKANVIN
+374 SKRNSATEKAQVIN
-389 DIVSSISKIPDRIKQ
+389 DIISSIAKIPDKIKQ

-411 SQMLDITENTLFNA
+411 SEMLEITENTLFNA
-425 LAQLNQVTRV
+425 LAQLTKISNVNKNVTQQQSQKV
-435 NSRDYEEK
+435 EPEK
-443 KVSPIKKESKDQIF
+443 TTQIF

-469 YGHEKISFDEIKM
+469 YGNSKVTFDEIKM
-482 IKNENG
+482 LKDDKG
-488 DIVYKPTK
+488 DIVYKPQK
-496 VKSYVHEKI
+496 VESFVHEKI
-505 FLDLHSD
+505 FLDLQSD
-512 EVEFAN
+512 EIEFAN
-518 KEFKILYKNLIEEYQ
+518 DDFKILYNKLINEFQ
-533 KKQSFDAKVFVNS
+533 KKQNFDPKVFINS
-546 LPKNLS
+546 LPQNLS
-552 ELVTSVLIEDEIY
+552 ELVTSILIEDEIY
-565 QLHDWRSK
+565 QLHNWRSK
-573 NVIVKGKESSISQLV
+573 NVIVKRKDRSISQLV

-603 VQELSKLSGDDDKN
+603 VQDLSKLNDGADEN

>member
-1 MISKSTIE
+1 MISKNTIE

-21 GDFIQ
+21 GEFIQ

-52 AKQIW
+52 SKQIW

-62 GKGGNVVAFLM
+62 GKGGNIVAFLM

-83 IKFLARKYNIEVEE
+83 IKFLAKKYNIEVEE
-97 TAISTE
+97 TAISSE
-103 QKEKFDEKEKLM
+103 QKEITDKKEKLI
-115 VICEFAKKFFIKQ
+115 VICEFAKKFFKTQ
-128 LNDSDFGK
+128 LEETDFGK
-136 NIAFNYLNERGFDKK
+136 NIALNYLQERNFDQN

-162 NSRNSFKSYAI
+162 SKRDSLKSHAI
-173 ENGFNEDDLISLGLI
+173 SSGYDKIDDFITLGLI
-188 SSKHKNDIYSSRIIF
+188 SSKNKNDIYSSRIIF

-216 ARVLQSSIKTAKYI
+216 ARVLNSTTKSAKYI

-244 YGLYKSKTQ
+244 YGLYNSKNQ
-253 IVKND
+253 IVKDD
-258 NCYIVEGYTDVIRFH
+258 NCFIVEGYTDVIRFH
-273 QKGIPNVVSSS
+273 QKGVKNVVSSS
-284 GTALTLGQINIIRR
+284 GTALTIDQINIIRR
-298 LTKNITML
+298 LTKNVTML

-337 ENEDPDSFARNKNTQ
+337 ENEDPDSFAKNKNTE
-352 EIEAYL
+352 EIKTYL
-358 NENSIDFI
+358 HDNATDFI
-366 EFKAKELN
+366 EFKAKSLN
-374 NSKRNSAVEKANVIN
+374 NSSRNSTVEKAQVVN

-411 SQMLDITENTLFNA
+411 SDMLEITENTLFNA
-425 LAQLNQVTRV
+425 LAQLNQITKV
-435 NSRDYEEK
+435 NRNISRTKTEIDIPK
-443 KVSPIKKESKDQIF
+443 KTDQIF

-469 YGHEKISFDEIKM
+469 YGLNEVVFDEIKM
-482 IKNENG
+482 LKNNNGEIFYEHVKIK
-488 DIVYKPTK
+488 
-496 VKSYVHEKI
+496 SFVHEKI
-505 FLDLHSD
+505 FLDLQSD
-512 EVEFAN
+512 EIEFAN
-518 KEFKILYKNLIEEYQ
+518 EEFKILYKKLIDVFQ
-533 KKQSFDAKVFVNS
+533 KKQDFDSKIFINS

-552 ELVTSVLIEDEIY
+552 ELVTSILIEDEIY
-565 QLHDWRSK
+565 QLHNWRSK
-573 NVIVKGKESSISQLV
+573 NVIVKDKGRSVSQLV

-603 VQELSKLSGDDDKN
+603 VQELSKSGDMDDKN

-638 KLNRVI
+638 KLNRVV

>member
-1 MISKSTIE
+1 MISKNTIE

-21 GDFIQ
+21 GEFIQ

-33 YKGLSPFT
+33 FKGLSPFT

-83 IKFLARKYNIEVEE
+83 IKFLAKKYNIEVEE
-97 TAISTE
+97 TAITSE
-103 QKEKFDEKEKLM
+103 QKEKIDQKEKFIL
-115 VICEFAKKFFIKQ
+115 ICEFAKKFFKEQ
-128 LNDSDFGK
+128 LNKTDFGK
-136 NIAFNYLNERGFDKK
+136 NIAYNYLLERGFDKST
-151 IINEFEIGCLT
+151 IEDFEIGCLT
-162 NSRNSFKSYAI
+162 EKRDSLKEFSVEKGYDI
-173 ENGFNEDDLISLGLI
+173 DDLVSLGLI
-188 SSKHKNDIYSSRIIF
+188 SAKNQNDIYRSRIIF

-216 ARVLQSSIKTAKYI
+216 ARVIKSSSKSAKYI

-244 YGLYKSKTQ
+244 YGLHNSKNE

-273 QKGIPNVVSSS
+273 QKGIKNVVSSS
-284 GTALTLGQINIIRR
+284 GTALTSGQINIIRR

-306 FDSDNAGLNA
+306 FDSDNAGINA

-325 SEGMNVS
+325 SEGMNVN

-337 ENEDPDSFARNKNTQ
+337 ENEDPDSFALKKDTH
-352 EIEAYL
+352 EIKKYL
-358 NENSIDFI
+358 NDNAIDFI
-366 EFKAKELN
+366 EFKTKKLSE
-374 NSKRNSAVEKANVIN
+374 SKRNSATEKAQVIN
-389 DIVSSISKIPDRIKQ
+389 DIISSIAKIPDKIKQ

-411 SQMLDITENTLFNA
+411 SEMLEITENTLFNA
-425 LAQLNQVTRV
+425 LAQLTQISNVNKNVTQQQTQKV
-435 NSRDYEEK
+435 EPEK
-443 KVSPIKKESKDQIF
+443 TTQIF

-469 YGHEKISFDEIKM
+469 YGNSKVTFDEIKM
-482 IKNENG
+482 LKDDKG
-488 DIVYKPTK
+488 DIVYKPQK
-496 VKSYVHEKI
+496 VESFVHEKI
-505 FLDLHSD
+505 FLDLQSD
-512 EVEFAN
+512 EIEFAN
-518 KEFKILYKNLIEEYQ
+518 DDFKILYNKLINEFQ
-533 KKQSFDAKVFVNS
+533 KKQNFDPKVFINS
-546 LPKNLS
+546 LPQNLS
-552 ELVTSVLIEDEIY
+552 ELVTSILIEDEIY
-565 QLHDWRSK
+565 QLHNWRSK
-573 NVIVKGKESSISQLV
+573 NVIVKGKDRSISQLV

-603 VQELSKLSGDDDKN
+603 VQDLSKLNDSSDEN

>member
-1 MISKSTIE
+1 MIGE
-9 KVFEI
+9 
-14 SRVEEVI
+14 
-21 GDFIQ
+21 FIQ

-33 YKGLSPFT
+33 FKGLSPFT

-83 IKFLARKYNIEVEE
+83 IKFLAKKYNIEVEE
-97 TAISTE
+97 TAISSE
-103 QKEKFDEKEKLM
+103 QKEKIDQKEKFIL
-115 VICEFAKKFFIKQ
+115 ICEFAKKFFKEQ
-128 LNDSDFGK
+128 LNKTDFGK
-136 NIAFNYLNERGFDKK
+136 NIAYNYLLERGFDKST
-151 IINEFEIGCLT
+151 IEDFEIGCLT
-162 NSRNSFKSYAI
+162 EKRDSLKEFSVEKGYDI
-173 ENGFNEDDLISLGLI
+173 DDLVSLGLI
-188 SSKHKNDIYSSRIIF
+188 SAKNQNDIYRSRIIF

-216 ARVLQSSIKTAKYI
+216 ARVIKSSSKSAKYI

-244 YGLYKSKTQ
+244 YGLHNSKNE

-258 NCYIVEGYTDVIRFH
+258 NCFIVEGYTDVIRFL
-273 QKGIPNVVSSS
+273 QKGIKNVVSSS
-284 GTALTLGQINIIRR
+284 GTALTTGQINIIRR

-306 FDSDNAGLNA
+306 FDSDNAGVNA

-325 SEGMNVS
+325 SEGMNVN

-337 ENEDPDSFARNKNTQ
+337 ENEDPDSFALKKETQ
-352 EIEAYL
+352 EIKKYL
-358 NENSIDFI
+358 NDNAIDFI
-366 EFKAKELN
+366 EFKTKKLSE
-374 NSKRNSAVEKANVIN
+374 SKRNSATEKAQVIN
-389 DIVSSISKIPDRIKQ
+389 DIISSIAKIPDKIKQ

-411 SQMLDITENTLFNA
+411 SEMLEITENTLFNA
-425 LAQLNQVTRV
+425 LAQLTQISNVNKNVTQQKSQKV
-435 NSRDYEEK
+435 EPEK
-443 KVSPIKKESKDQIF
+443 TTQIF

-469 YGHEKISFDEIKM
+469 YGNSKVTFDEIKM
-482 IKNENG
+482 LKDDKG
-488 DIVYKPTK
+488 DIVYKPEK
-496 VKSYVHEKI
+496 VESFVHEKI
-505 FLDLHSD
+505 FLDLQSD
-512 EVEFAN
+512 EIEFAN
-518 KEFKILYKNLIEEYQ
+518 DDFKILYNKLINEFQ
-533 KKQSFDAKVFVNS
+533 KKQNFDPKVFINS
-546 LPKNLS
+546 LPQNLS
-552 ELVTSVLIEDEIY
+552 ELVTSILIEDEIY
-565 QLHDWRSK
+565 QLHNWRSK
-573 NVIVKGKESSISQLV
+573 NVIVKGKDRSISQLV

-603 VQELSKLSGDDDKN
+603 VQDLSKLNDGADEN

>member
-1 MISKSTIE
+1 MISKNTIE

-21 GDFIQ
+21 GEFIQ

-83 IKFLARKYNIEVEE
+83 IKFLAKKYNIEVEE
-97 TAISTE
+97 TAITSE
-103 QKEKFDEKEKLM
+103 QKEKIDQKEKFIL
-115 VICEFAKKFFIKQ
+115 ICEFAKKFFKEQ
-128 LNDSDFGK
+128 LNKTDFGK
-136 NIAFNYLNERGFDKK
+136 NIAYNYLLERGFDKST
-151 IINEFEIGCLT
+151 IEDFEIGCLT
-162 NSRNSFKSYAI
+162 EKRDSLKEFSVEKGYDI
-173 ENGFNEDDLISLGLI
+173 DDLVSLGLI
-188 SSKHKNDIYSSRIIF
+188 SGKNQNDIYRSRIIF

-216 ARVLQSSIKTAKYI
+216 ARVIKSSSKSAKYI

-244 YGLYKSKTQ
+244 YGLHNSKNE

-273 QKGIPNVVSSS
+273 QKGIKNVVSSS
-284 GTALTLGQINIIRR
+284 GTALTSGQINIIRR

-306 FDSDNAGLNA
+306 FDSDNAGVNA

-325 SEGMNVS
+325 SEGMNVN

-337 ENEDPDSFARNKNTQ
+337 ENEDPDSFALKKETQ
-352 EIEAYL
+352 EIKKYL
-358 NENSIDFI
+358 NDNAIDFI
-366 EFKAKELN
+366 EFKTKKLSE
-374 NSKRNSAVEKANVIN
+374 SKRNSATEKAQVIN
-389 DIVSSISKIPDRIKQ
+389 DIISSIAKIPDKIKQ

-411 SQMLDITENTLFNA
+411 SEMLEITENTLFNA
-425 LAQLNQVTRV
+425 LAQLTQISNINKNVTQQQSQKV
-435 NSRDYEEK
+435 EPEK
-443 KVSPIKKESKDQIF
+443 TTQIF

-469 YGHEKISFDEIKM
+469 YGNSKVTFDEIKM
-482 IKNENG
+482 LKDDKG
-488 DIVYKPTK
+488 DIVYKPQK
-496 VKSYVHEKI
+496 VESFVHEKI
-505 FLDLHSD
+505 FLDLQSD
-512 EVEFAN
+512 EIEFAN
-518 KEFKILYKNLIEEYQ
+518 DDFKILYNKLINEFQ
-533 KKQSFDAKVFVNS
+533 KKQNFDPKVFINS
-546 LPKNLS
+546 LPQNLS
-552 ELVTSVLIEDEIY
+552 ELVTSILIEDEIY
-565 QLHDWRSK
+565 QLHNWRSK
-573 NVIVKGKESSISQLV
+573 NVIVKGKDRSISQLV

-603 VQELSKLSGDDDKN
+603 VQDLSKLNDGADEN

>member
-1 MISKSTIE
+1 MISKNTIE

-21 GDFIQ
+21 GEFIQ

-83 IKFLARKYNIEVEE
+83 IKFLAKKYNIEVEE
-97 TAISTE
+97 TAITSE
-103 QKEKFDEKEKLM
+103 QKEKIDQKEKFIL
-115 VICEFAKKFFIKQ
+115 ICEFAKKFFKEQ
-128 LNDSDFGK
+128 LNKTDFGK
-136 NIAFNYLNERGFDKK
+136 NIAYNYLIERGFNKSTIED
-151 IINEFEIGCLT
+151 FEIGCLT
-162 NSRNSFKSYAI
+162 EKRDSLKEFSVEKGYDI
-173 ENGFNEDDLISLGLI
+173 DDLASLGLI
-188 SSKHKNDIYSSRIIF
+188 SSKNHNDIYRSRIIF

-216 ARVLQSSIKTAKYI
+216 ARVIKSSSKSAKYI
-230 NSPDSIIYNKSKIL
+230 NSPDSVIYNKSKIL
-244 YGLYKSKTQ
+244 YGLHNSKNE

-273 QKGIPNVVSSS
+273 QKGIKNVVSSS
-284 GTALTLGQINIIRR
+284 GTALTTGQINIIRR

-306 FDSDNAGLNA
+306 FDSDNAGVNA

-325 SEGMNVS
+325 SEGMNVN

-337 ENEDPDSFARNKNTQ
+337 ENEDPDSFALKKEKQ
-352 EIEAYL
+352 EIKKYL
-358 NENSIDFI
+358 NDSSIDFI
-366 EFKAKELN
+366 EFKTKKLRE
-374 NSKRNSAVEKANVIN
+374 SKRNSATEKAQVIN
-389 DIVSSISKIPDRIKQ
+389 DIISSISKIPDRIKQ

-411 SQMLDITENTLFNA
+411 SETLEITENTLFNA
-425 LAQLNQVTRV
+425 LAQLTQITNVNKNVTQKQYPKV
-435 NSRDYEEK
+435 EPEK
-443 KVSPIKKESKDQIF
+443 TTQIF

-469 YGHEKISFDEIKM
+469 YGNSKVTFDEIKM
-482 IKNENG
+482 LKDDKG
-488 DIVYKPTK
+488 DIVYKPQK
-496 VKSYVHEKI
+496 VESFVHEKI
-505 FLDLHSD
+505 FLDLQLD
-512 EVEFAN
+512 EIEFAN
-518 KEFKILYKNLIEEYQ
+518 DDFKILYKKLINEFQ
-533 KKQSFDAKVFVNS
+533 KKQNFEPKVFINS
-546 LPKNLS
+546 LPQNLS
-552 ELVTSVLIEDEIY
+552 EHVTSILIEDEIY
-565 QLHDWRSK
+565 QLHNWRSK
-573 NVIVKGKESSISQLV
+573 NVIVKGKDRSISQLV

-603 VQELSKLSGDDDKN
+603 VQDLSKLNDSAGEN

>member
-1 MISKSTIE
+1 MISKNTIE

-21 GDFIQ
+21 GEFIQ

-83 IKFLARKYNIEVEE
+83 IKFLAKKYNIEVEE
-97 TAISTE
+97 TAITSE
-103 QKEKFDEKEKLM
+103 QKEKIDQKEKLIL
-115 VICEFAKKFFIKQ
+115 ICEFAKKFFKEQ
-128 LNDSDFGK
+128 LNKTDFGK
-136 NIAFNYLNERGFDKK
+136 NIAYNYLIERGFDKST
-151 IINEFEIGCLT
+151 IEDFEIGCLT
-162 NSRNSFKSYAI
+162 EKRDSLKEFSVEKGYDI
-173 ENGFNEDDLISLGLI
+173 DDLVSLGLI
-188 SSKHKNDIYSSRIIF
+188 SSKNQNDIYRSRIIF

-216 ARVLQSSIKTAKYI
+216 ARLIKSSSKSAKYI

-244 YGLYKSKTQ
+244 YGLNNSKNE

-273 QKGIPNVVSSS
+273 QKGIKNVVSSS
-284 GTALTLGQINIIRR
+284 GTALTTGQINIIRR

-306 FDSDNAGLNA
+306 FDSDNAGVNA

-325 SEGMNVS
+325 SEGMNVN

-337 ENEDPDSFARNKNTQ
+337 ENEDPDSFAFKKETK
-352 EIEAYL
+352 EIKKYL
-358 NENSIDFI
+358 NDNAIDFI
-366 EFKAKELN
+366 EFKTKKLSE
-374 NSKRNSAVEKANVIN
+374 SKRNSATEKAQVIN
-389 DIVSSISKIPDRIKQ
+389 DIISSVAKIPDKIKQ

-411 SQMLDITENTLFNA
+411 SEMLEITENTLFNA
-425 LAQLNQVTRV
+425 LAQLTQISSVNKNVTLQQPQKV
-435 NSRDYEEK
+435 EPEK
-443 KVSPIKKESKDQIF
+443 TTQIF

-469 YGHEKISFDEIKM
+469 YGNSKVTFDEIKM
-482 IKNENG
+482 LKDDKG
-488 DIVYKPTK
+488 DIVYKPQK
-496 VKSYVHEKI
+496 VESFVHEKI
-505 FLDLHSD
+505 FLDLQSD
-512 EVEFAN
+512 EIEFAN
-518 KEFKILYKNLIEEYQ
+518 DDFKILYNKLINEFQ
-533 KKQSFDAKVFVNS
+533 KKQNFDPKVFINS
-546 LPKNLS
+546 LPQNLS
-552 ELVTSVLIEDEIY
+552 ELVTSILIEDEIY
-565 QLHDWRSK
+565 QLHNWRSK
-573 NVIVKGKESSISQLV
+573 NVIVKGKDRSISQLV

-603 VQELSKLSGDDDKN
+603 VQDLSKLNDGADEN

>member
-1 MISKSTIE
+1 MISKNTIE

-21 GDFIQ
+21 GEFIQ

-83 IKFLARKYNIEVEE
+83 IKFLAKKYNIEVEE
-97 TAISTE
+97 TAISSE
-103 QKEKFDEKEKLM
+103 QKEKIDQKEKFIL
-115 VICEFAKKFFIKQ
+115 ICEFAKKFFKEQ
-128 LNDSDFGK
+128 LNKTDFGK
-136 NIAFNYLNERGFDKK
+136 NIAYNYLLERGFDKST
-151 IINEFEIGCLT
+151 IEDFEIGCLT
-162 NSRNSFKSYAI
+162 EKRDSLKEFSVEKGYDI
-173 ENGFNEDDLISLGLI
+173 DDLVSLGLI
-188 SSKHKNDIYSSRIIF
+188 SGKNQNDIYRSRIIF

-216 ARVLQSSIKTAKYI
+216 ARVIKSSSKSAKYI

-244 YGLYKSKTQ
+244 YGLHNSKNE

-273 QKGIPNVVSSS
+273 QKGIKNVVSSS
-284 GTALTLGQINIIRR
+284 GTALTSGQINIIRR

-306 FDSDNAGLNA
+306 FDSDNAGVNA

-325 SEGMNVS
+325 SEGMNVN

-337 ENEDPDSFARNKNTQ
+337 ENEDPDSFALKKETQ
-352 EIEAYL
+352 EIKKYL
-358 NENSIDFI
+358 NDNAIDFI
-366 EFKAKELN
+366 EFKTKKLSE
-374 NSKRNSAVEKANVIN
+374 SKRNSATEKAQVIN
-389 DIVSSISKIPDRIKQ
+389 DIISSIAKIPDKIKQ

-411 SQMLDITENTLFNA
+411 SEMLEINENTLFNA
-425 LAQLNQVTRV
+425 LAQLTQISSVNKNVTLQQPQKV
-435 NSRDYEEK
+435 EPEK
-443 KVSPIKKESKDQIF
+443 TTQIF

-469 YGHEKISFDEIKM
+469 YGNSKVTFDEIKM
-482 IKNENG
+482 LKDDKG
-488 DIVYKPTK
+488 DIVYKPEK
-496 VKSYVHEKI
+496 VESFVHEKI
-505 FLDLHSD
+505 FLDLQSD
-512 EVEFAN
+512 EIEFAN
-518 KEFKILYKNLIEEYQ
+518 DDFKILYNKLINEFQ
-533 KKQSFDAKVFVNS
+533 KKQNFDPKVFINS
-546 LPKNLS
+546 LPQNLS
-552 ELVTSVLIEDEIY
+552 ELVTSILIEDEIY
-565 QLHDWRSK
+565 QLHNWRSK
-573 NVIVKGKESSISQLV
+573 NVIVKGKDRSISQLV

-603 VQELSKLSGDDDKN
+603 VQDLSKLNDGADEN

>member
-1 MISKSTIE
+1 MISKNTIE

-21 GDFIQ
+21 GEFIQ

-83 IKFLARKYNIEVEE
+83 IKFLAKKYNIEVEE
-97 TAISTE
+97 TAISSQQKE
-103 QKEKFDEKEKLM
+103 KIDQKEKFIL
-115 VICEFAKKFFIKQ
+115 ICEFAKKFFKEQ
-128 LNDSDFGK
+128 LNKTDFGK
-136 NIAFNYLNERGFDKK
+136 NIAYNYLLERGFDKNT
-151 IINEFEIGCLT
+151 IEDFEIGCLT
-162 NSRNSFKSYAI
+162 EKRDSLKEFSVEKGYDI
-173 ENGFNEDDLISLGLI
+173 DDLVSLGLI
-188 SSKHKNDIYSSRIIF
+188 SSKNQNDIYRSRIIF

-216 ARVLQSSIKTAKYI
+216 ARVIKSSSKSAKYI

-244 YGLYKSKTQ
+244 YGLHNSKNE

-273 QKGIPNVVSSS
+273 QKGIKNVVSSS
-284 GTALTLGQINIIRR
+284 GTALTTGQINIIRR

-306 FDSDNAGLNA
+306 FDSDNAGVNA

-325 SEGMNVS
+325 SEGMNVN

-337 ENEDPDSFARNKNTQ
+337 ENEDPDSFASKKETQ
-352 EIEAYL
+352 EIKKYL
-358 NENSIDFI
+358 NDNAIDFI
-366 EFKAKELN
+366 EFKTKKLSE
-374 NSKRNSAVEKANVIN
+374 SKRNSATEKAQVIN
-389 DIVSSISKIPDRIKQ
+389 DIISSIAKIPDKIKQ

-411 SQMLDITENTLFNA
+411 SEMLEINENTLFNA
-425 LAQLNQVTRV
+425 LAQLTQISSVNKNVTLQQPQKV
-435 NSRDYEEK
+435 EPEK
-443 KVSPIKKESKDQIF
+443 TTQIF

-469 YGHEKISFDEIKM
+469 YGNSKVTFDEIKM
-482 IKNENG
+482 LKDDKG
-488 DIVYKPTK
+488 DIVYKPQK
-496 VKSYVHEKI
+496 VESFVHEKI
-505 FLDLHSD
+505 FLDLQLD
-512 EVEFAN
+512 EIEFAN
-518 KEFKILYKNLIEEYQ
+518 DDFKILYNKLINEFQ
-533 KKQSFDAKVFVNS
+533 KKQNFDPKVFINS
-546 LPKNLS
+546 LPQNLS
-552 ELVTSVLIEDEIY
+552 ELVTSILIEDEIY
-565 QLHDWRSK
+565 QLHNWRSK
-573 NVIVKGKESSISQLV
+573 NVIVKGKDRSISQLV

-603 VQELSKLSGDDDKN
+603 VQDLSKLNDGADEN

>member
-1 MISKSTIE
+1 MISKNTIE

-21 GDFIQ
+21 GEFIQ

-83 IKFLARKYNIEVEE
+83 IKFLAKKYNIEVEE
-97 TAISTE
+97 TAISSE
-103 QKEKFDEKEKLM
+103 QKEKIDQKEKFIL
-115 VICEFAKKFFIKQ
+115 ICEFAKKFFKEQ
-128 LNDSDFGK
+128 LNKTDFGK
-136 NIAFNYLNERGFDKK
+136 NIAYNYLTERGFNKSTIED
-151 IINEFEIGCLT
+151 FEIGCLT
-162 NSRNSFKSYAI
+162 EKRDSLKEFSFEKGYDI
-173 ENGFNEDDLISLGLI
+173 DDLVSLGLI
-188 SSKHKNDIYSSRIIF
+188 SSKNQNDIYRSRIIF

-216 ARVLQSSIKTAKYI
+216 ARVIKSSSKSAKYI
-230 NSPDSIIYNKSKIL
+230 NSPDSVIYNKSKIL
-244 YGLYKSKTQ
+244 YGLHNSKNE

-273 QKGIPNVVSSS
+273 QKGIKNVVSSS
-284 GTALTLGQINIIRR
+284 GTALTIGQINIIRR

-306 FDSDNAGLNA
+306 FDSDNAGVNA

-325 SEGMNVS
+325 SEGMNVN

-337 ENEDPDSFARNKNTQ
+337 ENEDPDSFALKKETQ
-352 EIEAYL
+352 EIEKYL
-358 NENSIDFI
+358 NDNAIDFI
-366 EFKAKELN
+366 EFKTKKLSE
-374 NSKRNSAVEKANVIN
+374 SKRNSATEKAQVIN
-389 DIVSSISKIPDRIKQ
+389 DIISSIAKIPDKIKQ

-411 SQMLDITENTLFNA
+411 SEMLEITENTLFNA
-425 LAQLNQVTRV
+425 LAQLTQISSVNKNVTQQQPQKV
-435 NSRDYEEK
+435 EPEK
-443 KVSPIKKESKDQIF
+443 TTQIF

-469 YGHEKISFDEIKM
+469 YANCKVTFDEIKM
-482 IKNENG
+482 FKDDKG
-488 DIVYKPTK
+488 DIIYKPQK
-496 VKSYVHEKI
+496 IESFVYEKI
-505 FLDLHSD
+505 FLDLQSD
-512 EVEFAN
+512 EIEFAN
-518 KEFKILYKNLIEEYQ
+518 DDFKILYNKLINEFQ
-533 KKQSFDAKVFVNS
+533 KKQNFDPKVFINS
-546 LPKNLS
+546 LPQNLS
-552 ELVTSVLIEDEIY
+552 ELVTSILIEDEIY
-565 QLHDWRSK
+565 QLHNWRSK
-573 NVIVKGKESSISQLV
+573 NVIVKGKDRSISQLV

-603 VQELSKLSGDDDKN
+603 VQDLSKLNDGADEN

>member
-1 MISKSTIE
+1 LISKNTIE

-21 GDFIQ
+21 GEFIQ

-83 IKFLARKYNIEVEE
+83 IKFLAKKYNIEVEE
-97 TAISTE
+97 TAITSE
-103 QKEKFDEKEKLM
+103 QKEKIDQKEKFIL
-115 VICEFAKKFFIKQ
+115 ICEFAKKFFKEQ
-128 LNDSDFGK
+128 LNKTDFGN
-136 NIAFNYLNERGFDKK
+136 NIAYNYLLERGFDKNT
-151 IINEFEIGCLT
+151 IEDFEIGCLT
-162 NSRNSFKSYAI
+162 EKRDSLKEFSVEKGYDI
-173 ENGFNEDDLISLGLI
+173 DDLVSLGLI
-188 SSKHKNDIYSSRIIF
+188 SAKNQNDIYRSRIIF

-216 ARVLQSSIKTAKYI
+216 ARVIKSSSKSAKYI

-244 YGLYKSKTQ
+244 YGLHNSKNE

-273 QKGIPNVVSSS
+273 QKGIKNVVSSS
-284 GTALTLGQINIIRR
+284 GTALTNGQINIIRR

-306 FDSDNAGLNA
+306 FDSDNAGVNA

-325 SEGMNVS
+325 SEDMNVN

-337 ENEDPDSFARNKNTQ
+337 ENEDPDSFALKKEKQ
-352 EIEAYL
+352 EIKKYL
-358 NENSIDFI
+358 NDNAIDFI
-366 EFKAKELN
+366 EFKTKKLSE
-374 NSKRNSAVEKANVIN
+374 SKRNSATEKAQVIN
-389 DIVSSISKIPDRIKQ
+389 DIISSIAKIPDKIKQ

-411 SQMLDITENTLFNA
+411 SEMLEISENTLFNA
-425 LAQLNQVTRV
+425 LAQLTQISNV
-435 NSRDYEEK
+435 NKNATQQQTQKVEPEK
-443 KVSPIKKESKDQIF
+443 TTQIF

-469 YGHEKISFDEIKM
+469 YGNSKITFDEIKM
-482 IKNENG
+482 LKDYNG
-488 DIVYKPTK
+488 DIVYKPEK
-496 VKSYVHEKI
+496 VESFVHEKI
-505 FLDLHSD
+505 FLDLQSD
-512 EVEFAN
+512 EIEFAN
-518 KEFKILYKNLIEEYQ
+518 DDFKILYNKLINEFQ
-533 KKQSFDAKVFVNS
+533 KKQNFDPKVFINS
-546 LPKNLS
+546 LPQNLS
-552 ELVTSVLIEDEIY
+552 ELVTSILIEDEIY
-565 QLHDWRSK
+565 QLHNWRSK
-573 NVIVKGKESSISQLV
+573 NVIVKGKDRSISQLV

-603 VQELSKLSGDDDKN
+603 VQDLSKLNDSTDEN

>member
-1 MISKSTIE
+1 MISKNTIE

-21 GDFIQ
+21 GEFIQ

-83 IKFLARKYNIEVEE
+83 IKFLAKKYNIEVEE
-97 TAISTE
+97 TAITSE
-103 QKEKFDEKEKLM
+103 QKEKIDQKEKLIL
-115 VICEFAKKFFIKQ
+115 ICEFAKKFFKEQ
-128 LNDSDFGK
+128 LNKTDFGK
-136 NIAFNYLNERGFDKK
+136 NIANNYLLERGFDKNT
-151 IINEFEIGCLT
+151 IEDFEIGCLT
-162 NSRNSFKSYAI
+162 EKRDSLKEFSVEKGYDI
-173 ENGFNEDDLISLGLI
+173 DDLVSLGLI
-188 SSKHKNDIYSSRIIF
+188 SSKNQNDIYRSRIIF

-216 ARVLQSSIKTAKYI
+216 ARVIKSSSKSAKYI

-244 YGLYKSKTQ
+244 YGLHNSKNE

-273 QKGIPNVVSSS
+273 QKGIKNVVSSS
-284 GTALTLGQINIIRR
+284 GTALTTGQINIIRR

-306 FDSDNAGLNA
+306 FDSDNAGVNA

-325 SEGMNVS
+325 SEGMNVN

-337 ENEDPDSFARNKNTQ
+337 ENEDPDSFALKKETQ
-352 EIEAYL
+352 EIKKYL
-358 NENSIDFI
+358 NDNAIDFI
-366 EFKAKELN
+366 EFKTKKLSE
-374 NSKRNSAVEKANVIN
+374 SKRNSATEKAQVIN
-389 DIVSSISKIPDRIKQ
+389 DIISSIAKIPDKIKQ

-411 SQMLDITENTLFNA
+411 SEMLEISENTLFNA
-425 LAQLNQVTRV
+425 LAQLTQISSVNKNVTQQQSQKV
-435 NSRDYEEK
+435 EPEK
-443 KVSPIKKESKDQIF
+443 TTQIF

-469 YGHEKISFDEIKM
+469 YGNSKVTFDEIKM
-482 IKNENG
+482 LKDDKG
-488 DIVYKPTK
+488 DIVYKPQK
-496 VKSYVHEKI
+496 VESFVHEKI
-505 FLDLHSD
+505 FLDLQSD
-512 EVEFAN
+512 EIEFAN
-518 KEFKILYKNLIEEYQ
+518 DDFKILYNKLINEFQ
-533 KKQSFDAKVFVNS
+533 KKQNFDPKVFINS
-546 LPKNLS
+546 LPQNLS
-552 ELVTSVLIEDEIY
+552 ELVTSILIEDEIY
-565 QLHDWRSK
+565 QLHNWRSK
-573 NVIVKGKESSISQLV
+573 NVIVKGKDRSISQLV

-603 VQELSKLSGDDDKN
+603 VQDLSKLSDGTDEN

>member
-1 MISKSTIE
+1 MISKNTIE

-21 GDFIQ
+21 GEFIQ

-83 IKFLARKYNIEVEE
+83 IKFLAKKYNIEVEE
-97 TAISTE
+97 TAITSE
-103 QKEKFDEKEKLM
+103 QKEKIDQKEKFIL
-115 VICEFAKKFFIKQ
+115 ICEFAKKFFKEQ
-128 LNDSDFGK
+128 LNKTDFGK
-136 NIAFNYLNERGFDKK
+136 NIAYNYLLERGFNKSTIED
-151 IINEFEIGCLT
+151 FEIGCLT
-162 NSRNSFKSYAI
+162 EKRDSLKEYSVEKGYDI
-173 ENGFNEDDLISLGLI
+173 DDLVSLGLI
-188 SSKHKNDIYSSRIIF
+188 SSKNQNDIYRSRIIF

-216 ARVLQSSIKTAKYI
+216 ARVIKSSSKSAKYI

-244 YGLYKSKTQ
+244 YGLHNSKNE

-273 QKGIPNVVSSS
+273 QKGIKNVVSSS
-284 GTALTLGQINIIRR
+284 GTALTTGQINIIRR

-306 FDSDNAGLNA
+306 FDSDNAGVNA

-325 SEGMNVS
+325 SEGMNVN

-337 ENEDPDSFARNKNTQ
+337 ENEDPDSFALKKETQ
-352 EIEAYL
+352 EIKKYL
-358 NENSIDFI
+358 NDNAIDFI
-366 EFKAKELN
+366 EFKTKKLSE
-374 NSKRNSAVEKANVIN
+374 SKRNSATEKAQVIN
-389 DIVSSISKIPDRIKQ
+389 DIISSIAKIPDKIKQ

-411 SQMLDITENTLFNA
+411 SEMLEITENTLFNA
-425 LAQLNQVTRV
+425 LAQLTQISNFNKNVTQQQSQKV
-435 NSRDYEEK
+435 EPEK
-443 KVSPIKKESKDQIF
+443 TTQIF

-469 YGHEKISFDEIKM
+469 YGNSKVTFDEIKM
-482 IKNENG
+482 LKDDKG
-488 DIVYKPTK
+488 DIVYKPQK
-496 VKSYVHEKI
+496 VESFVHEKI
-505 FLDLHSD
+505 FLDLQSD
-512 EVEFAN
+512 EIEFAN
-518 KEFKILYKNLIEEYQ
+518 DDFKILYNKLINEFQ
-533 KKQSFDAKVFVNS
+533 KKQNFDPKVFINS
-546 LPKNLS
+546 LPQNLS
-552 ELVTSVLIEDEIY
+552 ELVTSILIEDEIY
-565 QLHDWRSK
+565 QLHNWRSK
-573 NVIVKGKESSISQLV
+573 NVIVKGKDRSISQLV

-603 VQELSKLSGDDDKN
+603 VQDLSKLNDSADEN

>member
-1 MISKSTIE
+1 MISKNTIE

-21 GDFIQ
+21 GEFIQ

-83 IKFLARKYNIEVEE
+83 IKFLAKKYNIEVEE
-97 TAISTE
+97 TAISSE
-103 QKEKFDEKEKLM
+103 QKEKIDQKEKFIL
-115 VICEFAKKFFIKQ
+115 ICEFAKKFFKEQ
-128 LNDSDFGK
+128 LNKTDFGK
-136 NIAFNYLNERGFDKK
+136 NIAYNYLLERGFDKST
-151 IINEFEIGCLT
+151 IEDFEIGCLT
-162 NSRNSFKSYAI
+162 EKRDSLKEFSVEKGYDI
-173 ENGFNEDDLISLGLI
+173 DDLVSLGLI
-188 SSKHKNDIYSSRIIF
+188 SGKNQNDIYRSRIIF

-216 ARVLQSSIKTAKYI
+216 ARVIKSSSKSAKYI

-244 YGLYKSKTQ
+244 YGLHNSKNE

-273 QKGIPNVVSSS
+273 QKGIKNVVSSS
-284 GTALTLGQINIIRR
+284 GTALTTGQINIIRR

-306 FDSDNAGLNA
+306 FDSDNAGVNA

-325 SEGMNVS
+325 SEGMNVN

-337 ENEDPDSFARNKNTQ
+337 ENEDPDSFALKKETQ
-352 EIEAYL
+352 EIKKYL
-358 NENSIDFI
+358 NDNAIDFI
-366 EFKAKELN
+366 EFKTKKLSE
-374 NSKRNSAVEKANVIN
+374 SKRNSATEKAQVIN
-389 DIVSSISKIPDRIKQ
+389 DIISSIAKIPDKIKQ

-411 SQMLDITENTLFNA
+411 SEMLEITENTLFNA
-425 LAQLNQVTRV
+425 LAQLTQISSVNKNVTLQQSQKV
-435 NSRDYEEK
+435 EPEK
-443 KVSPIKKESKDQIF
+443 TTQIF

-469 YGHEKISFDEIKM
+469 YGNSKVTFDEIKM
-482 IKNENG
+482 LKDDKG
-488 DIVYKPTK
+488 DIVYKPQK
-496 VKSYVHEKI
+496 VESFVHEKI
-505 FLDLHSD
+505 FLDLQSD
-512 EVEFAN
+512 EIEFAN
-518 KEFKILYKNLIEEYQ
+518 DDFKILYNKLINEFQ
-533 KKQSFDAKVFVNS
+533 KKQNFDPKVFINS
-546 LPKNLS
+546 LPQNLS
-552 ELVTSVLIEDEIY
+552 ELVTSILIEDEIY
-565 QLHDWRSK
+565 QLHNWRSK
-573 NVIVKGKESSISQLV
+573 NVIVKGKDRSISQLV

-603 VQELSKLSGDDDKN
+603 VQDLSKLNDGADEN

>member
-1 MISKSTIE
+1 MIGE
-9 KVFEI
+9 
-14 SRVEEVI
+14 
-21 GDFIQ
+21 FIQ

-33 YKGLSPFT
+33 FKGLSPFT

-83 IKFLARKYNIEVEE
+83 IKFLAKKYNIEVEE
-97 TAISTE
+97 TAITSE
-103 QKEKFDEKEKLM
+103 QKEKIDQKEKFIL
-115 VICEFAKKFFIKQ
+115 ICEFAKKFFKEQ
-128 LNDSDFGK
+128 LNKTDFGK
-136 NIAFNYLNERGFDKK
+136 NIAYNYLLERGFDKST
-151 IINEFEIGCLT
+151 IEDFEIGCLT
-162 NSRNSFKSYAI
+162 EKRDSLKEFSVEKGYDI
-173 ENGFNEDDLISLGLI
+173 DDLVSLGLI
-188 SSKHKNDIYSSRIIF
+188 SGKNQNDIYRSRIIF

-216 ARVLQSSIKTAKYI
+216 ARVIKTSSKSAKYI

-244 YGLYKSKTQ
+244 YGLHNSKNE

-273 QKGIPNVVSSS
+273 QKGIKNVVSSS
-284 GTALTLGQINIIRR
+284 GTALTTGQINIIRR

-306 FDSDNAGLNA
+306 FDSDNAGVNA

-325 SEGMNVS
+325 SEGMNVN

-337 ENEDPDSFARNKNTQ
+337 ENEDPDSFALKKETQ
-352 EIEAYL
+352 EIKKYL
-358 NENSIDFI
+358 NDNAIDFI
-366 EFKAKELN
+366 EFKTKKLSE
-374 NSKRNSAVEKANVIN
+374 SKRNSATEKAQVIN
-389 DIVSSISKIPDRIKQ
+389 DIISSIAKIPDKIKQ

-411 SQMLDITENTLFNA
+411 SEMLEITENTLFNA
-425 LAQLNQVTRV
+425 LAQLTQISNVNKNVTQQQSQKV
-435 NSRDYEEK
+435 EPEK
-443 KVSPIKKESKDQIF
+443 TTQIF

-469 YGHEKISFDEIKM
+469 YGNSKVTFDEIKM
-482 IKNENG
+482 LKDDKG
-488 DIVYKPTK
+488 DIVYKPQK
-496 VKSYVHEKI
+496 VESFVHEKI
-505 FLDLHSD
+505 FLDLQSD
-512 EVEFAN
+512 EIEFAN
-518 KEFKILYKNLIEEYQ
+518 DDFKILYNKLINEFQ
-533 KKQSFDAKVFVNS
+533 KKQNFDPKVFINS
-546 LPKNLS
+546 LPQNLS
-552 ELVTSVLIEDEIY
+552 ELVTSILIEDEIY
-565 QLHDWRSK
+565 QLHNWRSK
-573 NVIVKGKESSISQLV
+573 NVIVKGKDRSISQLV

-603 VQELSKLSGDDDKN
+603 VQDLSKLNDGADEN

>member
-83 IKFLARKYNIEVEE
+83 IKFLASKYNIEVEE
-97 TAISTE
+97 TAISSE

-425 LAQLNQVTRV
+425 LAQLNQITRV